1 MTGKQ
6 QINVSEGFALPV
18 DILAGRCAAVLGI
31 RGSGKTNTAAVIVE
45 ELLMNGYPLAI
56 ADIDGEYWGLKER
69 YEVLSVGGSRAVDLP
84 VAPRHGGVLAQEAL
98 TRGIPVILDMSSF
111 SADEMYELLYRF
123 AKGLWE
129 TSTEV
134 RRPFHLVIEEAH
146 EFLPQGLRTDLKDIL
161 VRIALR
167 GRKRGLGVL
176 VVSQR
181 SAKVDKDVLT
191 QAELLFLHKV
201 VHPVDMRVYKEI
213 IPWPAD
219 KTEAAIS
226 SLAVGECVVVAP
238 GEVRTVKVRPRITF
252 HAGFT
257 PSFAGARLPKV
268 RKVNAELLQ
277 VLKQVTAG
285 RTDYDEVHTLRE
297 QCEALRIQLAERD
310 KRIEQL
316 ESELEVISRLRVEF
330 PAHEGCR
337 GTNQGQAEGTTW
349 RDHADSAR
357 VGFGREASIQLPADA
372 VTHLNRIK
380 KRLLALNRVQRSVL
394 HLLVSRSPSRYT
406 YSQLSTWTGY
416 SGSTLY
422 KNNLRLLTK
431 IGIVRASAHGRSRVF
446 WSDVRKFVADEFEVH
461 LPTIGAQGLDEI
473 TMTLS
478 RWIFERLGAPD

>member
-6 QINVSEGFALPV
+6 QINIGEDFTLPV
-18 DILAGRCAAVLGI
+18 DMLVGRCAAVLGI
-31 RGSGKTNTAAVIVE
+31 RGSGKTNTAAVVVE

-69 YEVLSVGGSRAVDLP
+69 YEVLSAGGSRAVDLA
-84 VAPRHGGVLAQEAL
+84 VAPRHGAVLAQEAL
-98 TRGIPVILDMSSF
+98 TRGIPLILDMSSF
-111 SADEMYELLYRF
+111 SVDEMYELLYRF

-129 TSTEV
+129 TSVEV

-167 GRKRGLGVL
+167 GRKRGLGIL

-219 KTEAAIS
+219 KTETVIG
-226 SLAVGECVVVAP
+226 SLAVGECVAVAP
-238 GEVRTVKVRPRITF
+238 GMIQTVKVRARTTF

-257 PSFAGARLPKV
+257 PSFAAARLPKV
-268 RKVNAELLQ
+268 RKVNAELLT
-277 VLKQVTAG
+277 VLKQVTAE
-285 RTDYDEVHTLRE
+285 RTDQDEAHRLRE
-297 QCEALRIQLAERD
+297 QCEALRMQLAERD

-316 ESELEVISRLRVEF
+316 ESELEVISRLRVELVV
-330 PAHEGCR
+330 PEGGR
-337 GTNQGQAEGTTW
+337 QTNEGQAGRAGLDQTGFI
-349 RDHADSAR
+349 A
-357 VGFGREASIQLPADA
+357 VGFGREAPVQLPADA
-372 VTHLNRIK
+372 ASHLNRIK
-380 KRLLALNRVQRSVL
+380 RRLLALNRVQRSVL
-394 HLLVSRSPSRYT
+394 HLLVSRYPSQYT

-416 SGSTLY
+416 SESTLY
-422 KNNLRLLTK
+422 KNNLHLLTK
-431 IGIVRASAHGRSRVF
+431 IGVLRASMQGRNRVF
-446 WSDVRKFVADEFEVH
+446 RSDVRKFVADQFEVY
-461 LPTIGAQGLDEI
+461 LPTIGTRGLGEI
-473 TMTLS
+473 TAALS
-478 RWIFERLGAPD
+478 TWICEKLGAPE